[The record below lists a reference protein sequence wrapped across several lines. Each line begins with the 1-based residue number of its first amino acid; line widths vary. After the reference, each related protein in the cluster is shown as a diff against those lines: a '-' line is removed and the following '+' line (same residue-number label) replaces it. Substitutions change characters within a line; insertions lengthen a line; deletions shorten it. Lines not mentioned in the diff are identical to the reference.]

1 MKTAPF
7 FFFVL
12 LLAFQAIANDWPGWR
27 GPGGDG
33 KLPAANDY
41 PSEWSASKNVKWR
54 VDLTAPGNSSPIVV
68 RDRLFLTFARDEGP
82 ERILQCRST
91 DDGSVI
97 WEKAVAYDRKDATHK
112 TNPYAAASPL
122 CDGERVYAWHGN
134 AGLHAYDLSGK
145 EVWSRDLGND
155 YEHIWGP
162 NAASPI
168 LYGDIL
174 VIHAGPGMAVRLFG
188 VHRKTGETVWE
199 RELKDEESAKPDQ
212 FKGSWATPL
221 IIENA
226 GRPEML
232 IGLPGF
238 LKSFEPLS
246 GEELWRCSG
255 PSDLAYTNVL
265 ADMERAVYLSGF
277 GGPGMGVKLPT
288 AEEKGDITAS
298 NRLWAEQGKKPN
310 RQRIGSGQMIG
321 DHIFQLDEPGIM
333 VCLEAATGK
342 KLWEER
348 MSKRS
353 WSSMNL
359 IGDKLYVNDELGTT
373 YIVRPDPTGLRVLHT
388 NTLEGNLHTNSTPAF
403 AGGQIFLKTD
413 SSLFAIGED

>member
-1 MKTAPF
+1 MRCLFAFLLFSILAPS
-7 FFFVL
+7 
-12 LLAFQAIANDWPGWR
+12 ARANDWPGWR

-33 KLPAANDY
+33 KLPEASGY
-41 PSEWSASKNVKWR
+41 PLEWSDSKNLRWK
-54 VDLTAPGNSSPIVV
+54 VDLPAPGNSSPIAVG
-68 RDRLFLTFARDEGP
+68 DLLFLTFARDGG
-82 ERILQCRST
+82 RQRVLQCRNT
-91 DDGSVI
+91 GDGAVV
-97 WEKAVAYDRKDATHK
+97 WEKSVAYERKDTTHK
-112 TNPYAAASPL
+112 TNPYSAASPF

-134 AGLHAYDLSGK
+134 AGLHAYDLKGR
-145 EVWSRDLGND
+145 EVWSRDLGSD

-168 LYGDIL
+168 LYGDTL

-188 VHRKTGETVWE
+188 IHRKTGETMWE
-199 RELKDEESAKPDQ
+199 RELKDEESAGPDQ

-226 GRPEML
+226 GRAEML

-238 LKSFEPLS
+238 LKSFDPLT

-255 PSDLAYTNVL
+255 PGELAYTNVL
-265 ADMERAVYLSGF
+265 ADKKNAVYLSGF
-277 GGPGMGVKLPT
+277 GGPGTCVRLPS
-288 AEEKGDITAS
+288 ASDKGDITES
-298 NRLWAEQGKKPN
+298 HRLWTEPGKKPN
-310 RQRIGSGQMIG
+310 RQRIGSGQLID
-321 DHIFQLDEPGIM
+321 DHLYQLDEPGIM

-342 KLWEER
+342 KLWEKR

-373 YIVRPDPTGLRVLHT
+373 YIIEPDPGGLRLLHT
-388 NTLEGNLHTNSTPAF
+388 NRLEGNQHTNSTPAF
-403 AGGQIFLKTD
+403 ANGNIYLRTD
-413 SSLFAIGED
+413 SSLFAIGGR

>member
-1 MKTAPF
+1 MR
-7 FFFVL
+7 L
-12 LLAFQAIANDWPGWR
+12 LSVFLFCSVFANLAAANEWPGWR

-33 KLPAANDY
+33 KLPAAKGY
-41 PSEWSASKNVKWR
+41 PSEWSASKNVRWR
-54 VDLTAPGNSSPIVV
+54 VDLSAPGNSSPIVV
-68 RDRLFLTFARDEGP
+68 KDRLFLTFARDEGRQ
-82 ERILQCRST
+82 RILQCRNT
-91 DDGSVI
+91 GDGSVN
-97 WEKAVAYDRKDATHK
+97 WEKSVTYGRKDTTHK
-112 TNPYAAASPL
+112 TNPYSAASPL

-134 AGLHAYDLSGK
+134 AGLYAYDLTGK

-168 LYGDIL
+168 LYGDTL
-174 VIHAGPGMAVRLFG
+174 VIHAGPGTAVRLFG
-188 VHRKTGETVWE
+188 IHRKTGETIWK
-199 RELKDEESAKPDQ
+199 RELKDEESAKPDK

-226 GRPEML
+226 GRPEIL
-232 IGLPGF
+232 IGFSGF

-255 PSDLAYTNVL
+255 PGELAYTNVL
-265 ADMERAVYLSGF
+265 ADMKRAVYLSGF
-277 GGPGMGVKLPT
+277 GGPGMGVRLPT
-288 AEEKGDITAS
+288 AEKKGDITES
-298 NRLWAEQGKKPN
+298 NQLWAEQGKKPN

-333 VCLEAATGK
+333 VCLEATTGK

-348 MSKRS
+348 ISKRS

-373 YIVRPDPTGLRVLHT
+373 YIIHPDPTELRLLHT
-388 NTLEGNLHTNSTPAF
+388 NKLGGNLHTNSTPAF
-403 AGGQIFLKTD
+403 ADDIIYLRTD
-413 SSLFAIGED
+413 SFLFAIGER